1 MSEVMATLYQCI
13 VEMKEL
19 SMGFD
24 QKNNIVDTIVE
35 ICFIWTVAIIEIG
48 FARNQSIATTSPYQK
63 VPAEVVC
70 VSD

>member
-35 ICFIWTVAIIEIG
+35 ICFI
-48 FARNQSIATTSPYQK
+48 
-63 VPAEVVC
+63 
-70 VSD
+70 